1 MFVGKVIGSVWATK
15 KRPELEGLK
24 FLVVKPLNLNAE
36 PGSDVVVV
44 ADRIGAG
51 VGENV
56 ICSYGKA
63 GRIAVDDEKMP
74 IEAAVIAI
82 VDKFEIDKKY
92 IDGIVKKDLSPTK
105 EKK

>member
-1 MFVGKVIGSVWATK
+1 MH
-15 KRPELEGLK
+15 
-24 FLVVKPLNLNAE
+24 LNAD

-82 VDKFEIDKKY
+82 VDKFEIDPEF
-92 IDGIVKKDLSPTK
+92 IDGITRAEIKPKKK
-105 EKK
+105 E

>member
-1 MFVGKVIGSVWATK
+1 MFVGKVVGSVWATK

-24 FLVVKPLNLNAE
+24 FLVVKPLHLNTE
-36 PGSDVVVV
+36 PGSDVVIV

-63 GRIAVDDEKMP
+63 GRIAVDDERMP

-82 VDKFEIDKKY
+82 VDKFEIDPSH
-92 IDGIVKKDLSPTK
+92 IEGITKDEIK
-105 EKK
+105 NKGK

>member
-1 MFVGKVIGSVWATK
+1 MFVAKVIGSVWATK

-24 FLVVKPLNLNAE
+24 FLVVKPLHLNTE
-36 PGSDVVVV
+36 PGSDVVIV

-63 GRIAVDDEKMP
+63 GRIAVDNEKMP

-82 VDKFEIDKKY
+82 VDKFEIDSKFT
-92 IDGIVKKDLSPTK
+92 DGITGKDI
-105 EKK
+105 

>member
-1 MFVGKVIGSVWATK
+1 
-15 KRPELEGLK
+15 
-24 FLVVKPLNLNAE
+24 VVKPLHLNTE

-56 ICSYGKA
+56 ICSFGKA
-63 GRIAVDDEKMP
+63 GRIAVDDENMP

-82 VDKFEIDKKY
+82 VDKFEIDPAFA
-92 IDGIVKKDLSPTK
+92 DGISQEDISG
-105 EKK
+105 

>member
-1 MFVGKVIGSVWATK
+1 MFVAKVIGSVWATK

-24 FLVVKPLNLNAE
+24 FLVVKPLNLNAD
-36 PGSDVVVV
+36 PGSDVVIV

-63 GRIAVDDEKMP
+63 GRIAVDDERMP

-82 VDKFEIDKKY
+82 VDKFEIDPAFVNGITKADIKPKKN
-92 IDGIVKKDLSPTK
+92 
-105 EKK
+105 

>member
-1 MFVGKVIGSVWATK
+1 MFVAKVIGSVWATK

-24 FLVVKPLNLNAE
+24 FLVVKPLNLNTE

-51 VGENV
+51 VGEVV

-82 VDKFEIDKKY
+82 VDKFEIDPEFISGLTASDLKKPK
-92 IDGIVKKDLSPTK
+92 G
-105 EKK
+105 